1 MKQKLVW
8 CKDMLIEIE
17 PCNKRENLLQE
28 IYDFDKDQIL

>member
-17 PCNKRENLLQE
+17 PCNKMEELTKVFWT
-28 IYDFDKDQIL
+28 Y